1 MKKLLLLIACTTAL
15 LAQTPTYDLLIRNG
29 RVVDGSGN
37 PWTYADVGIVGDRIV
52 YVGRAAKDVSA
63 KRVIDASGLVVAPGF
78 IDMLGQSETSV
89 LIDRL
94 AYSKVTQGI
103 TTEITGEGGSIA
115 PLNQRLIDE
124 AKPWTDHYKLTLD
137 WTSLDDYFRRLAK
150 QGSGVNIA
158 TYVGATQIR
167 QVVIGDDDRAPTP
180 EELKLMES
188 MVNDAMDDGALGL
201 STSLIYAPAFYA
213 RTEELIALAR
223 VAGQRGGTY
232 ATHMRNESDRIGQA
246 LEEAIRIGREAQV
259 PVEIFHLKTAGQQNW
274 GRMREVVAR
283 IEKAR
288 AEGVDVTADQYP
300 YLAGATSLGASVPPK
315 YHDGGMEM
323 FLTRLADPAQRAAM
337 QADLEK
343 TGDTDFEKLWRGSGG
358 GDGVLILSVLQPE
371 LKNYEG
377 RTVTQAAAMMGK
389 DVYTALFDL
398 LLESRDSIGAAYFM
412 MHEDDMRYA
421 LQQPWVGVGTD
432 HSAVSTTGPL
442 AEGRAHPRAYGSF
455 PRILGKYVREE
466 KVLRLEEAIRKMTSL
481 AAQRVR
487 LEGRG
492 LLRPD
497 YFADIT
503 VFDPETVIDVATF
516 EDPNRPSRGIVY
528 VLVNGVIELDQG
540 KVTGEVGGRPLRGPG
555 WINRGVTPDGMRPK
569 GRLQGVVSTEDG
581 WALPR
586 TRIVLEDAAGKT
598 LAEATSKRD
607 GKYELVWE
615 SPCRNCRIKAMRLG
629 FQTREKAV
637 DYNGAN
643 PLWFNFTMLAE
654 PRRNVARA
662 PGRPPR

>member
-1 MKKLLLLIACTTAL
+1 MRILLSLLLLASPL
-15 LAQTPTYDLLIRNG
+15 FSQSPTYDLLIRNG

-37 PWTYADVGIVGDRIV
+37 PWVYADIGITADRIV
-52 YVGRAAKDVSA
+52 FLGKVDKDVTVR
-63 KRVIDASGLVVAPGF
+63 RVIDAKGLVVAPGF

-89 LIDRL
+89 LIDKQ
-94 AYSKVTQGI
+94 AMSKITQGI

-124 AKPWTDHYKLTLD
+124 AKPWTDHYRLTLD

-150 QGSGVNIA
+150 QGSAVNMA

-180 EELKLMES
+180 EELKVMEQ
-188 MVNDAMDDGALGL
+188 MVSDAMDDGALGL

-213 RTEELIALAR
+213 KTDELIALAR
-223 VAGQRGGTY
+223 VAGLRGGAY
-232 ATHMRNESDRIGQA
+232 ATHMRNESDRIWQA
-246 LEEAIRIGREAQV
+246 LDEAIRIGREARI
-259 PVEIFHLKTAGQQNW
+259 PVEIFHIKMAGKQNW
-274 GRMREVVAR
+274 GKMRDVVAK
-283 IEKAR
+283 IERAR
-288 AEGVDVTADQYP
+288 AEGLDITADQYP

-315 YHDGGMEM
+315 YHDGGTEK
-323 FLTRLADPAQRAAM
+323 FLARLADPAQRVAM

-371 LKNYEG
+371 LKQYEG
-377 RTVTQAAAMMGK
+377 KTMTQAAAMMGK
-389 DVYTALFDL
+389 DVYSALFDL
-398 LLESRDSIGAAYFM
+398 LIASKDNIGAAYFLM
-412 MHEDDMRYA
+412 NEDDMRYA

-432 HSAVSTTGPL
+432 HGAVSTTGPL
-442 AEGRAHPRAYGSF
+442 AEGRAHPRGYGSF

-481 AAQRVR
+481 AAQRVK
-487 LEGRG
+487 LENRG
-492 LLRPD
+492 LLRQD

-503 VFDPETVIDVATF
+503 IFDPDTVIDVATF
-516 EDPNRPSRGIVY
+516 EDPNRPSKGIEY
-528 VLVNGVIELDQG
+528 VIVNGVLEIAAG
-540 KVTGEVGGRPLRGPG
+540 KITGDVGGRPLRGPG

-569 GRLQGVVSTEDG
+569 GKLQGVVSTEDG

-586 TRIVLEDAAGKT
+586 TKVTLYDAAGKQ
-598 LAEATSKRD
+598 LAEVTNKRD
-607 GKYELVWE
+607 GRYEMIWE
-615 SPCRNCRIKAMRLG
+615 SPCKGCRIIATRLG
-629 FQTREKAV
+629 FKTVEKKV

-643 PLWFNFTMLAE
+643 PLWFNFTL
-654 PRRNVARA
+654 
-662 PGRPPR
+662 PPVPKAKKQ